1 MSAWPGAVGRQQE
14 VLSQNGGL
22 PSDLQKGFC
31 FSTPLAPPAPP
42 LLNSLQSAE
51 FMG

>member
-31 FSTPLAPPAPP
+31 FSTLWPLRP
-42 LLNSLQSAE
+42 LPS
-51 FMG
+51 